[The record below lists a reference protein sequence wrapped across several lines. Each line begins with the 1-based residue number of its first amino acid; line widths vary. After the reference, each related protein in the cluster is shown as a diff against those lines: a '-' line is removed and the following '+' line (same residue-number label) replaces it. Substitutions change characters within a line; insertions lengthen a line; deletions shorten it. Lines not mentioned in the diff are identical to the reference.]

1 MCGFFNL
8 FHFFLIYQQLL
19 RLLVKN
25 IKCQITFSVHVL
37 RKLECFLIWLL

>member
-1 MCGFFNL
+1 MCAFLKSFS
-8 FHFFLIYQQLL
+8 FFLDLATTVI

-37 RKLECFLIWLL
+37 RKLEYVS